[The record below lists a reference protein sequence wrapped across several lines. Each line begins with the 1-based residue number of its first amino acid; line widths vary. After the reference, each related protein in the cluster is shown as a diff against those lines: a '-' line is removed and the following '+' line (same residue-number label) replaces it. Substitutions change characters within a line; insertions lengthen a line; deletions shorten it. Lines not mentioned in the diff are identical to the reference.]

1 MTCCSC
7 QGLQGCVPV
16 VASRASWSAASRKR
30 RARASR
36 CRATASAS
44 FSPRPERISI
54 SDLISSPATD
64 SESTGSLWA
73 AERSSSKRWASER
86 VTGSRIPNSSSIPT
100 VKSVE
105 ASKTS
110 LTLGISTTGTTSGQ
124 IEVQRVE
131 EVNGGTRGVHG
142 HLRRYLEEGLR
153 VVEDDLHSGRHE
165 IVGHLLGG
173 LGGDREHAHYHV
185 LLADHPLE
193 IFVRTDREVVAHRL
207 ADLAWVLVE
216 YGDHAEAVVGEDVG
230 ARDGLA

>member
-16 VASRASWSAASRKR
+16 VASRASCSAASRKR

-36 CRATASAS
+36 CRATASAR

-131 EVNGGTRGVHG
+131 EVNGGARRGAC
-142 HLRRYLEEGLR
+142 HLPRELEGGLR
-153 VVEDDLHSGRHE
+153 VVE
-165 IVGHLLGG
+165 
-173 LGGDREHAHYHV
+173 
-185 LLADHPLE
+185 
-193 IFVRTDREVVAHRL
+193 
-207 ADLAWVLVE
+207 
-216 YGDHAEAVVGEDVG
+216 EDVYSRRPPNG
-230 ARDGLA
+230 GHP